1 MDRFRELFAEYH
13 EPHGM
18 ITAKN
23 MARERC
29 IDEMLTD
36 LSLKGWPHELSTD
49 EKLDKIIGILEL
61 MRIR

>member
-23 MARERC
+23 MARERY
-29 IDEMLTD
+29 IDVY
-36 LSLKGWPHELSTD
+36 HN
-49 EKLDKIIGILEL
+49 
-61 MRIR
+61 